1 MKFHN
6 NRMTRNVSKVSGTE
20 VSGEG
25 GEGEREREGEGED
38 TPSGSNFCHIQT
50 LIKI

>member
-1 MKFHN
+1 
-6 NRMTRNVSKVSGTE
+6 MTRNVSKVSGTD

-25 GEGEREREGEGED
+25 GGEGGEGGGED

>member
-6 NRMTRNVSKVSGTE
+6 NRMTGNVSKVSGTE

-25 GEGEREREGEGED
+25 EGGGGED

>member
-6 NRMTRNVSKVSGTE
+6 NRMTKNVSKMSGTE

-25 GEGEREREGEGED
+25 EEED

>member
-1 MKFHN
+1 
-6 NRMTRNVSKVSGTE
+6 MTRNVSKVSGTE

-25 GEGEREREGEGED
+25 GGGEGGED
-38 TPSGSNFCHIQT
+38 TPSGSNFCHIQS